1 MGSGLFFCLVGNTPL
16 GCKRVR
22 GYTVRKGRLRP
33 LILLALVALLG
44 GMGLGL
50 WYGWVLDPVEY
61 RDTDVSHLA
70 SVYRDEYVLMVA
82 ETYALDGDLDAARA
96 RLALLSASSIPDLV
110 ADQAQVALTRSASQ
124 LDIQALA
131 RLAAA
136 LGAQRDVLMPYLESV
151 GAP

>member
-1 MGSGLFFCLVGNTPL
+1 LV
-16 GCKRVR
+16 
-22 GYTVRKGRLRP
+22 
-33 LILLALVALLG
+33 ASVALLG

-70 SVYRDEYVLMVA
+70 PVYRDEYVLMVG

-96 RLALLSASSIPDLV
+96 RLALIGLTDPAEPV
-110 ADQAQVALTRSASQ
+110 ADRAEAAIGRGASL

-131 RLAAA
+131 GLAAA
-136 LGAQRDVLMPYLESV
+136 LGAQRDTLRPYLAAGG

>member
-1 MGSGLFFCLVGNTPL
+1 
-16 GCKRVR
+16 
-22 GYTVRKGRLRP
+22 
-33 LILLALVALLG
+33 
-44 GMGLGL
+44 MGLGL

-96 RLALLSASSIPDLV
+96 RLAQLSASEPGALV
-110 ADQAQVALTRSASQ
+110 ADQAQTALARDAAR

-136 LGAQRDVLMPYLESV
+136 LGTKRDVLDPYV
-151 GAP
+151 RDGAGTP

>member
-1 MGSGLFFCLVGNTPL
+1 M
-16 GCKRVR
+16 
-22 GYTVRKGRLRP
+22 VRKGRSWP
-33 LILLALVALLG
+33 LILLAVVALLG

-82 ETYALDGDLDAARA
+82 ETFMLDGDLDAARA
-96 RLALLSASSIPDLV
+96 RLALLAVPDLPGRV
-110 ADQAQVALTRSASQ
+110 ADQAQAALARNASQ
-124 LDIQALA
+124 LDVQALA

-136 LGAQRDVLMPYLESV
+136 LGAERDTLKPYLEST

>member
-1 MGSGLFFCLVGNTPL
+1 M
-16 GCKRVR
+16 
-22 GYTVRKGRLRP
+22 VRKGRSWP

-82 ETYALDGDLDAARA
+82 ETFMLDGDLDAARA
-96 RLALLSASSIPDLV
+96 RLALLAVPDLPGRV
-110 ADQAQVALTRSASQ
+110 ADQAQAALARNASQ
-124 LDIQALA
+124 LDVQALA

-136 LGAQRDVLMPYLESV
+136 LGAERDALKPYLEST

>member
-1 MGSGLFFCLVGNTPL
+1 M
-16 GCKRVR
+16 
-22 GYTVRKGRLRP
+22 RKGRLWP

-61 RDTDVSHLA
+61 RNTDVSHLA
-70 SVYRDEYVLMVA
+70 SIYRDEYVLMVG

-96 RLALLSASSIPDLV
+96 RLALLDLADPANHAADLAEASLARGAPRLDVLV
-110 ADQAQVALTRSASQ
+110 
-124 LDIQALA
+124 LA

-136 LGAQRDVLMPYLESV
+136 LGARRETLRPFWEGGDD
-151 GAP
+151 AP

>member
-1 MGSGLFFCLVGNTPL
+1 M
-16 GCKRVR
+16 
-22 GYTVRKGRLRP
+22 RKGRSWP
-33 LILLALVALLG
+33 LILLASVALLG

-82 ETYALDGDLDAARA
+82 ETFMLEGDLDAARA
-96 RLALLSASSIPDLV
+96 RLALLAVPDLPGRV
-110 ADQAQVALTRSASQ
+110 ADQAQAALARNASQ
-124 LDIQALA
+124 LDVQALA

-136 LGAQRDVLMPYLESV
+136 LGAERDTLKPYLEST

>member
-1 MGSGLFFCLVGNTPL
+1 
-16 GCKRVR
+16 
-22 GYTVRKGRLRP
+22 VRKGRSWP
-33 LILLALVALLG
+33 LILLAVVALLG

-82 ETYALDGDLDAARA
+82 ETFMLDGDLDAARA
-96 RLALLSASSIPDLV
+96 RLALLVVPDLPGRV
-110 ADQAQVALTRSASQ
+110 ADQAQAALARDASQ
-124 LDIQALA
+124 LDVQALA

-136 LGAQRDVLMPYLESV
+136 LGAERDALKPYREST